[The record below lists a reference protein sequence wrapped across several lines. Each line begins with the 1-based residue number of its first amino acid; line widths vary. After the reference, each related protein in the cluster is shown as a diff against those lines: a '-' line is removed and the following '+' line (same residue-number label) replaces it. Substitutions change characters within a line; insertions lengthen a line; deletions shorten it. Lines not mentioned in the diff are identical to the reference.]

1 MNKDQAR
8 AVEGGLQAHSVGG
21 LYPFTGVAIDHHTHG
36 LSWHIQNVQ
45 TGEYA
50 VVPSFA
56 DGEPRQ
62 LRSWR
67 RAEFAANFLAHAL
80 HGTDWAV
87 GALGRDDDGALWVI
101 PPHLKRTP
109 RQEYYDSFDSA
120 LDSI

>member
-8 AVEGGLQAHSVGG
+8 AVEGGLQAHSVGA
-21 LYPFTGVAIDHHTHG
+21 LYPFTVVAIDHHTHG

-50 VVPSFA
+50 TLPRLDDGPSA
-56 DGEPRQ
+56 
-62 LRSWR
+62 LRSWP

-101 PPHLKRTP
+101 PPHLKRTA